1 MTELGGSEGR
11 SAATREVGSE
21 GRSAATREVGSR
33 TKAALDDGA
42 KVVIETHTPAI
53 TFDRVRVRYGRGKK
67 VTDALVDFN
76 LRVAKGETVALLGPS
91 GSGKSTA
98 LNALAGFVRPTSGSV
113 RLAGRD
119 VTDLPPAKR
128 GIGVVLQSYALFP
141 HMRVADNVAFGLKAQ
156 RVPRGELASRVNEA
170 LDMVGMSAF
179 GKRLPRE
186 LSGGQQQRI
195 AIARALAIRPSVLL
209 LDEPLAALDAQ
220 LRQSMLAEL
229 QRLKEA
235 LPDTAMIYVTHDQSE
250 ALALAD
256 RIVVMNNARLM
267 DVDTAENLWKRPPS
281 SFTAAFLGG
290 ANLIPCTVGRVI
302 GTSALVTFAHKTV
315 SAEAPQP
322 AVGRIDWAPE
332 SKALLCIR
340 PHALKVAPVG
350 DRDVLRAT
358 VNASV
363 WRGAST
369 RLVLSVSGLPDQL
382 IDVDVPGHTQYD
394 IGAELG
400 VRLPEPAGVLV
411 GGSP

>member
-1 MTELGGSEGR
+1 MAEAGVGPAGGSE
-11 SAATREVGSE
+11 ATR
-21 GRSAATREVGSR
+21 
-33 TKAALDDGA
+33 A
-42 KVVIETHTPAI
+42 KVQTEAAVQSRDTASAEIETPAI
-53 TFDRVRVRYGRGKK
+53 TFDRVLVSYGRGKK
-67 VTDALVDFN
+67 TTNALADFN
-76 LRVAKGETVALLGPS
+76 LRVAAGETVALLGPS

-98 LNALAGFVRPTSGSV
+98 LNALAGFVRPTAGSV

-141 HMRVADNVAFGLKAQ
+141 HMRVSENVAFGLKSQ
-156 RVPRGELASRVNEA
+156 RVPRGEIGSRVTEA
-170 LDMVGMSAF
+170 LDMVGMSAY

-195 AIARALAIRPSVLL
+195 AIARALAIQPKVLL

-235 LPDTAMIYVTHDQSE
+235 LPDTAMLYVTHDQSE

-267 DVDTAENLWKRPPS
+267 DVDTAENLWKRPPT

-302 GTSALVTFAHKTV
+302 GTSALVTFADKTV

-322 AVGRIDWAPE
+322 TTGRIDWPPE

-340 PHALKVAPVG
+340 PHALQIVPIG
-350 DRDVLRAT
+350 DRNALRAT
-358 VNASV
+358 VNAAV

-382 IDVDVPGHTQYD
+382 VDVDVPGHTQFD
-394 IGAELG
+394 IGSAVG

-411 GGSP
+411 QVSP